1 MNYFV
6 TGATG
11 FVGKFFVEKLLQRE
25 GTIHVLVRKES
36 AHKLQALRERF
47 PGAGDRIVPVHGDLT
62 KPLMGVSDA
71 DRKSLRGN
79 IDHFFHIA
87 AIYDLTASEE
97 SQFEANVE
105 GTRNAVQCAEDLKV
119 GCFQHVSS
127 IAVGGKYNGTFRE
140 DMFEEAGELS
150 HPYFY
155 TKHESE
161 AVVRKECSVPYRIYR
176 PASVVGHSKTGEAD
190 KIDGPYY
197 CFKPLQKLRK
207 TLPPWFPLVGLESGS
222 FNIVPVDYVVD
233 AMDHIAH
240 QNGLDGECFHLT
252 DTAHYSAGQMMNI
265 FSKAGDTPGFA
276 VRLDTKVFSFIPSG
290 LLATLTKLPPVK
302 RFVKTAMEG
311 IGMPESAGMFFSWTT
326 EFDNRAAERAL
337 KGSGI
342 APPKLASYADK
353 LWDYWA
359 RNLDPDLFIDKT
371 LKGNI
376 AGKIVVITG
385 AGTGIG
391 KASALRLAEAGAK
404 VVICGRT
411 LETLDEVKKEIE
423 EIEEIAGECHTYTC
437 DISSLESCDEFIAKV
452 IEDHG
457 QVDVLINNAGRSI
470 RRAVEHSYDRFH
482 DFERTMQL
490 NFFGCLRL
498 TLNVLPGMSER
509 RDGHIINISS
519 MGVVGPPA
527 RFSAYI
533 ASKSALEGWTRCAES
548 EFCDQNIHFTNIN
561 MPLVRTPM
569 IGPTKAYDYAPTLT
583 PEEAADMVVDAVIN
597 KPSRITTG
605 MGTMFQI
612 LNLVAPKM
620 HATMMNVSFRMFD
633 DSSAAM
639 HTKRPAKG
647 EQPTS
652 EQVALAQ
659 LMKGVHF

>member
-11 FVGKFFVEKLLQRE
+11 FIGKFFVEKLLQRE
-25 GTIHVLVRKES
+25 GSIHVLVRKES
-36 AHKLQALRERF
+36 ADKLQALRERF
-47 PGAGDRIVPVHGDLT
+47 PGAGDRIVPVYGDLT
-62 KPLMGVSDA
+62 KPLMGVSDG

-79 IDHFFHIA
+79 IDQFFHIA
-87 AIYDLTASEE
+87 AIYDLSASEE

-105 GTRNAVQCAEDLKV
+105 GTRNAVQCAEDLKA

-197 CFKPLQKLRK
+197 CFKPLQSLRK
-207 TLPPWFPLVGLESGS
+207 ALPPWFPLIGLESGS

-240 QNGLDGECFHLT
+240 QDGLDGECFHLT
-252 DTAHYSAGQMMNI
+252 DTDHYSAGEMMNI
-265 FSKAGDTPGFA
+265 FSKAGDTPSFA
-276 VRLDTKVFSFIPSG
+276 VRLDTKVFSFVPSG
-290 LLATLTKLPPVK
+290 LVATLSKLPPVK
-302 RFVKTAMEG
+302 RFIKTAMEG
-311 IGMPESAGMFFSWTT
+311 IGMPESAGMFFTWTT
-326 EFDNRAAERAL
+326 EFDNRATERAL

-342 APPKLASYADK
+342 APPKLADYSDK

-359 RNLDPDLFIDKT
+359 RNLDPDLFIDRT

-376 AGKIVVITG
+376 AGKVVVITG

-391 KASALRLAEAGAK
+391 KAAALRLAEAGAK

-411 LETLDEVKKEIE
+411 LETLDEVKQEIGA
-423 EIEEIAGECHTYTC
+423 IEDIEGECHTYTC
-437 DISSLESCDEFIAKV
+437 DISNYESCDEFIAKV

-470 RRAVEHSYDRFH
+470 RRAVEHSYERFH

-498 TLNVLPGMSER
+498 TLGVLPGMSER
-509 RDGHIINISS
+509 REGHIINISS

-548 EFCDQNIHFTNIN
+548 EFCDRNVHFTNIN

-583 PEEAADMVVDAVIN
+583 PDEAADMVVDAVIH
-597 KPSRITTG
+597 KHSRITTG
-605 MGTMFQI
+605 MGKMFQL
-612 LNLVAPKM
+612 LNVLAPKM

>member
-36 AHKLQALRERF
+36 AHRLQALRERF
-47 PGAGDRIVPVHGDLT
+47 PGASDRIVPVHGDLT
-62 KPLMGVSDA
+62 KRLMGVSDA

-105 GTRNAVQCAEDLKV
+105 GTRNAVQCAEDLKA

-161 AVVRKECSVPYRIYR
+161 AVVRNECSVPYRIYR

-240 QNGLDGECFHLT
+240 QDGLDGECFHLT

-302 RFVKTAMEG
+302 RFIKTAMEG

-423 EIEEIAGECHTYTC
+423 EIEEVAGECHTYTC
-437 DISSLESCDEFIAKV
+437 DISNLESCDEFIAKV

-498 TLNVLPGMSER
+498 TLNALPGMSER

-639 HTKRPAKG
+639 HTKKPAKG

>member
-1 MNYFV
+1 MDYFV

-11 FVGKFFVEKLLQRE
+11 FIGKFFVEKLLHRK
-25 GTIHVLVRKES
+25 GTIHVLVRNES
-36 AHKLQALRERF
+36 ADKLQALRNRF
-47 PGAGDRIVPVHGDLT
+47 PGAGDRIVPIHGDLT

-87 AIYDLTASEE
+87 AIYDLAASEE

-105 GTRNAVQCAEDLKV
+105 GTRNAVQCAEDLKA

-127 IAVGGKYNGTFRE
+127 IAVGGKFDGTFRE
-140 DMFEEAGELS
+140 DMFEEAGELN
-150 HPYFY
+150 HPYFF
-155 TKHESE
+155 TKHQSE
-161 AVVRKECSVPYRIYR
+161 KVVRDECSIPYRIYR

-197 CFKPLQKLRK
+197 CFKPLQSLRK
-207 TLPPWFPLVGLESGS
+207 ALPPWFPLVGLDAGS

-240 QNGLDGECFHLT
+240 QDGLDGECFHLT
-252 DTAHYSAGQMMNI
+252 DTDHYSAGEMMNV

-276 VRLDTKVFSFIPSG
+276 VRLDTSVFSFMPSG
-290 LLATLTKLPPVK
+290 LASMLSKLPPVK
-302 RFVKTAMEG
+302 RLMATAMDG
-311 IGMPESAGMFFSWTT
+311 IGMPESASMFFTWNTR
-326 EFDNRAAERAL
+326 FDNRATERAL

-342 APPKLASYADK
+342 APPRLADYSDK
-353 LWDYWA
+353 LWDYWT

-376 AGKIVVITG
+376 EGKVVVITG

-391 KASALRLAEAGAK
+391 KAAALRLAEAGAE

-411 LETLDEVKKEIE
+411 LETLDEVKQEIGA
-423 EIEEIAGECHTYTC
+423 IEDIEGECHTYTC
-437 DISSLESCDEFIAKV
+437 DISDYESCDDFIAKV
-452 IEDHG
+452 IENHG

-470 RRAVEHSYDRFH
+470 RRAVENSYDRFH

-490 NFFGCLRL
+490 NYFGCLRL
-498 TLNVLPGMSER
+498 TMGVLPGMSAR

-533 ASKSALEGWTRCAES
+533 ASKSALEGWSRCAEA
-548 EFCDQNIHFTNIN
+548 EFCDRNIHFTNIN

-569 IGPTKAYDYAPTLT
+569 IGPTKAYDYAPTLS
-583 PEEAADMVVDAVIN
+583 PEEAADMVVDAVIH
-597 KPSRITTG
+597 KHSRITTG
-605 MGTMFQI
+605 MGKMFQI
-612 LNLVAPKM
+612 LNVLSPKM

-633 DSSAAM
+633 DSSAAK
-639 HTKRPAKG
+639 HTKKPASG